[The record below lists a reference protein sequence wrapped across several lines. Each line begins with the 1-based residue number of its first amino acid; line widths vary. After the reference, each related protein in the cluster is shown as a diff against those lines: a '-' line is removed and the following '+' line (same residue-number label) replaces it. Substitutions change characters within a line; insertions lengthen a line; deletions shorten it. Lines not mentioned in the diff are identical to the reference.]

1 MLAPGPLSGVR
12 VLDLTMWVQGPMA
25 ATLLGDL
32 GADVVKLEK
41 AGVGDHARALQSVFG
56 VDLRREGAPNLLWTT
71 CNRNKRGLALDLGH
85 PAARPVFETLI
96 RSADVFVTNLMPAA
110 LTPLGADEASVRAC
124 NPRIV
129 YARAAGFGQR
139 GPWAND
145 PCQDTVGMAYA
156 GLLFTCSPDGETPYY
171 PPGALSDVLSGTM
184 MAFGV
189 LAALRER
196 DRTGEGQAVS
206 TSQLQTLMWMQSLNV
221 GAVAN
226 LGKSFA
232 HSDRLT
238 PPNPIFNTYR
248 CGDGRWLALGM
259 AVPAMWAEMCR
270 AIDREDLITDP
281 RFASMESRRV
291 HAADAVQIL
300 DAHFLTNTAD
310 YWLERLRARELWVG
324 PINRVEDLMDDE
336 MVRANGY
343 LLEIEDGTKA
353 ARMPFTIA
361 GHEPRP
367 GAAPEH
373 GQDSDA
379 VLAEAGLSAESI
391 QDLRAA
397 GVVW

>member
-1 MLAPGPLSGVR
+1 MPNPGPLSGIR

-25 ATLLGDL
+25 TTLLGDL

-41 AGVGDHARALQSVFG
+41 AGVGDHGRALQSVFG
-56 VDLRREGAPNLLWTT
+56 IDLRRDGAPNMLWTT

-85 PAARPVFETLI
+85 PSARPVFETLLKG
-96 RSADVFVTNLMPAA
+96 ADVFVTNLMPAA
-110 LTPLGADEASVRAC
+110 LTPLGADEATVRAC

-129 YARAAGFGQR
+129 YARAAGVGQE

-156 GLLFTCSPDGETPYY
+156 GLLFTCSPDGDTPYY
-171 PPGALSDVLSGTM
+171 PPGAMSDVLSGTM

-226 LGKSFA
+226 LGQSFA
-232 HSDRLT
+232 HSDRVS
-238 PPNPIFNTYR
+238 PPNPMFNTYR

-259 AVPAMWAEMCR
+259 AVSGMWAEMCR

-281 RFASMESRRV
+281 RFVTMDSRRV
-291 HAADAVQIL
+291 HAADAVKIL

-310 YWLERLRARELWVG
+310 HWLRGLRARELWVA
-324 PINRVEDLMDDE
+324 PINRVEDLVDDE

-343 LLEIEDGTKA
+343 LLDVEDGTKA
-353 ARMPFTIA
+353 ARMPFTLA
-361 GHEPRP
+361 GHEPGL

-373 GQDSDA
+373 GQHSDA
-379 VLAEAGLSAESI
+379 ILAEAGLSAEI
-391 QDLRAA
+391 VQDLRAA